1 MQGFVAIFEDI
12 PDPRDINAQHD
23 LTEILFIAIAA
34 SLCGANSCS
43 AFAEFGR
50 AKEPLLR
57 QFLQLAHG
65 IPSHDT
71 FSRVFRHLDPP
82 ALEAALTRFVA
93 GLGEALGHT
102 VAGHVVAIDGKRLRG
117 AYDKGCAHM
126 SPIVVSAYLNQTRM
140 VLAQTLAPACGEVK
154 GFLHLL
160 ELIALEDAIVT
171 GDALHCTRQT
181 AARLRAAKADYVL
194 TLKGNRST
202 LAQDATALFERAGAS
217 APWAES
223 SEGHHDRT
231 ESRVAWVVPAPG
243 LAERHQFT
251 DLTALGRI
259 EAWRRQGDGPE
270 TSKVRTFV
278 LSKLMTPAELLATV
292 REHWSI
298 ENNLHWHLDV
308 VFQED
313 ACRTRKDHGPAN
325 LAVVRKIAL
334 NLLRANHAKKS
345 LNMKR
350 LRAGWDDTFLVELM
364 THVRLPC
371 ASLHQRPSRHLGSR
385 EA

>member
-1 MQGFVAIFEDI
+1 
-12 PDPRDINAQHD
+12 
-23 LTEILFIAIAA
+23 
-34 SLCGANSCS
+34 
-43 AFAEFGR
+43 
-50 AKEPLLR
+50 
-57 QFLQLAHG
+57 
-65 IPSHDT
+65 
-71 FSRVFRHLDPP
+71 
-82 ALEAALTRFVA
+82 
-93 GLGEALGHT
+93 
-102 VAGHVVAIDGKRLRG
+102 
-117 AYDKGCAHM
+117 
-126 SPIVVSAYLNQTRM
+126 
-140 VLAQTLAPACGEVK
+140 
-154 GFLHLL
+154 
-160 ELIALEDAIVT
+160 
-171 GDALHCTRQT
+171 
-181 AARLRAAKADYVL
+181 
-194 TLKGNRST
+194 
-202 LAQDATALFERAGAS
+202 
-217 APWAES
+217 
-223 SEGHHDRT
+223 
-231 ESRVAWVVPAPG
+231 VAWVVPAPG
-243 LAERHQFT
+243 LAERHKFT

-364 THVRLPC
+364 THVR
-371 ASLHQRPSRHLGSR
+371 
-385 EA
+385 